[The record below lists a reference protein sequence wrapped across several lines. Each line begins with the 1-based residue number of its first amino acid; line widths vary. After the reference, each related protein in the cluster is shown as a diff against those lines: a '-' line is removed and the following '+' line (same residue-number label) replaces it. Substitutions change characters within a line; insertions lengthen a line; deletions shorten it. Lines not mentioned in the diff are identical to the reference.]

1 MEILDITLLIM
12 RLMIGS
18 FFIVHGYS
26 KFVDTKD
33 IAKWLEKYGYKP
45 PMLWVSL
52 IIISELVGGIGV
64 VLGLGTRLFA
74 LMMSVVMLQGI
85 HHRRHIKELKF
96 VDGWEINYVT
106 LASTIALILLGSG
119 SISLD
124 SLLGIQNL
132 LYGFFP

>member
-1 MEILDITLLIM
+1 M
-12 RLMIGS
+12 
-18 FFIVHGYS
+18 VHGYN

-33 IAKWLEKYGYKP
+33 IAKWLEKHGYKP
-45 PMLWVSL
+45 PMFWLSL
-52 IIISELVGGIGV
+52 IIITELVGGIGLI
-64 VLGLGTRLFA
+64 LGLGARLFA

-85 HHRRHIKELKF
+85 YHRKHIKELKF

-106 LASTIALILLGSG
+106 LASTITLVLLGSG